1 MRTDKL
7 FLIVF
12 IVLFSLNPMT
22 LRAESNSPMGAI
34 RLTVDSVLDVLKDKT
49 LAAPDKKEAR
59 RSRLRSLI
67 RERFDFK
74 EMSKRT
80 LARHWRERTPEEMEE
95 FVRIFSDLLI
105 DSYIGKIEAYTDEKV
120 MYDKEEI
127 KGKGKYG
134 VVDTKIISKDVD
146 IPIEYKVILKGDKWW
161 VYDVIVEGVS
171 FISTYRSQYDK
182 VIVGDSYAKLLEK
195 MKKKLDEINAM

>member
-1 MRTDKL
+1 
-7 FLIVF
+7 
-12 IVLFSLNPMT
+12 
-22 LRAESNSPMGAI
+22 
-34 RLTVDSVLDVLKDKT
+34 
-49 LAAPDKKEAR
+49 
-59 RSRLRSLI
+59 
-67 RERFDFK
+67 
-74 EMSKRT
+74 
-80 LARHWRERTPEEMEE
+80 MEE